1 MNVFLQARKRIIKTM
16 HKREGNY
23 ILISIDDLNNYEGNG
38 WVWVHNDTEVDVS
51 PIFEESDEAE
61 FWMFEN
67 CRKLDKD
74 AKSVTTEK
82 E

>member
-1 MNVFLQARKRIIKTM
+1 M

-23 ILISIDDLNNYEGNG
+23 ILIDNEAGG
-38 WVWVHNDTEVDVS
+38 FVWVHKDTEENVS

-67 CRKLDKD
+67 CRKLDED
-74 AKSVTTEK
+74 AKSAIPK